1 MFLLEDKVDVATS
14 AERGDLPRVKNTILP
29 ALVGMVLR
37 DHHKRAL
44 TDSLWRKI
52 STDKMNCLGR
62 NCQYY
67 HRFVLFLARR
77 EIDEV

>member
-14 AERGDLPRVKNTILP
+14 AEREICQELKNDFTSF
-29 ALVGMVLR
+29 GWDGLR

-67 HRFVLFLARR
+67 HRCPFLLLA
-77 EIDEV
+77 VKLMKLM